1 MVGISRASIR
11 LSKVGWGFIKSNI
24 GEGIEWPGNRVEHN
38 LIIYC
43 TILNN
48 WKHSYSGFSF
58 KFFLDFVIVIVD
70 FPFLVYSGFSFIVDF
85 HDTRF
90 LNELGNFKHKFFY
103 ISKCKFFFTFYS
115 NRPKTRK
122 LGTPLPWLRPELMYE
137 RRQEMKLWIANDKAL
152 CWLFVHIV
160 LHEPYQMQ

>member
-1 MVGISRASIR
+1 MVGISRALIR
-11 LSKVGWGFIKSNI
+11 LSKVGWGFIKSDI

-58 KFFLDFVIVIVD
+58 IVD
-70 FPFLVYSGFSFIVDF
+70 V

-90 LNELGNFKHKFFY
+90 LNELGNFKRHFFY
-103 ISKCKFFFTFYS
+103 ISKCKFFFYILQQQTQNS
-115 NRPKTRK
+115 KIRHP
-122 LGTPLPWLRPELMYE
+122 PLSWLRPELMYE

>member
-48 WKHSYSGFSF
+48 WKHSYSGLSF
-58 KFFLDFVIVIVD
+58 KFFFYFVIVIVN

-103 ISKCKFFFTFYS
+103 ISKCKFFFYILQQQTQNS
-115 NRPKTRK
+115 KIRHPPSLDSDPN
-122 LGTPLPWLRPELMYE
+122 
-137 RRQEMKLWIANDKAL
+137 
-152 CWLFVHIV
+152 
-160 LHEPYQMQ
+160 